1 MKIIYKMVIISILTA
16 LTLNPVIGKEPT
28 IEIKD
33 SFGEKSG
40 EIILD
45 YVGWNKYDVYVEGF
59 GIYEGS
65 EINFTGLDSKGLK
78 DFTLDLGEYYEEIII
93 PNICDEEDYECMR
106 QPDEYE
112 KVVLSGTV
120 MFGSEDELSFKEA
133 SLKLKRNDCQTYE
146 YVEDIGWGQTYIYN
160 KTVCPD
166 IELIHCDKVKDF
178 TCYSGWETY
187 DSKEIEI
194 TNEYIL
200 LNINELS
207 GWIGTSYFYTD
218 FEGNDSNLCNGGLGY
233 TNGKCDGSNT
243 FTGNAVPRFFNKQ
256 SGLSRDESGSGNKR
270 AYAWKALGTIPQ
282 RSHYSRVYIY
292 LNESDYNLTG
302 AVSLFGAIPQSG
314 KTTTCGFRFTDDKQL
329 RCIYDEST
337 ASPSGTKSTG
347 IIDMSRDNLFDR
359 WFELEYYVNASPS
372 GDNDICECYINGELW
387 QSVTDLNYDNINASR
402 FTYVGQATNAE
413 RGQIY
418 SYYDEHRAAPILI
431 GTYPRIT
438 DATGSDPHEN
448 VDFDLQGLIKDFNL
462 NLDINTSIL
471 GYWDSNV
478 VPPIRTYETAVCAN
492 MTPAAMRGNRNS
504 SFNLSNSIAE
514 YWFDNDATYGESD
527 SYVYDH
533 TGLGNNL
540 TCDSGECPDF
550 SSGAVLFDG
559 DDDYLYNATP
569 PNNSILE
576 NEMTLL
582 VWLHPLAWA
591 NDYHG
596 IAQRGTD
603 YRSCARGTNNPWVL
617 SHHSGSDRILF
628 TACDASGAI
637 NVYNDRPAV
646 DEWTFVSF
654 RIYVADSDGK
664 QYGEGFLNGNLT
676 HQTSVATPKNI
687 LEDDSVLWVGK
698 SSIGTFNGSL
708 ENLRIFNYSLTRTEI
723 RDIYVAE
730 AGQYQVCNV
739 TLDENNYSR
748 EPSVAWNWA
757 YQWRANDTNS
767 QEWRT
772 PAISW
777 SITDAKVFVGLD
789 YPTLELTLNNT
800 AYNFTCNTSSDS
812 QADDLMNVSLWTNI
826 TGNWT
831 PYANLTFSE
840 DSQDTEVSWN
850 FTVNLTDVANGTY
863 LWDCE
868 AYLWEYMEGNST
880 TDSAW
885 SPANWTFNLGSVDA
899 IVETVEGF
907 IEFTKDKYEV
917 YPIAAILVMMVIA
930 ASSRK
935 WEKNQ
940 TIQKSM

>member
-1 MKIIYKMVIISILTA
+1 
-16 LTLNPVIGKEPT
+16 
-28 IEIKD
+28 
-33 SFGEKSG
+33 
-40 EIILD
+40 
-45 YVGWNKYDVYVEGF
+45 
-59 GIYEGS
+59 
-65 EINFTGLDSKGLK
+65 
-78 DFTLDLGEYYEEIII
+78 
-93 PNICDEEDYECMR
+93 
-106 QPDEYE
+106 
-112 KVVLSGTV
+112 
-120 MFGSEDELSFKEA
+120 
-133 SLKLKRNDCQTYE
+133 
-146 YVEDIGWGQTYIYN
+146 
-160 KTVCPD
+160 
-166 IELIHCDKVKDF
+166 
-178 TCYSGWETY
+178 
-187 DSKEIEI
+187 
-194 TNEYIL
+194 
-200 LNINELS
+200 
-207 GWIGTSYFYTD
+207 
-218 FEGNDSNLCNGGLGY
+218 
-233 TNGKCDGSNT
+233 
-243 FTGNAVPRFFNKQ
+243 
-256 SGLSRDESGSGNKR
+256 
-270 AYAWKALGTIPQ
+270 
-282 RSHYSRVYIY
+282 
-292 LNESDYNLTG
+292 
-302 AVSLFGAIPQSG
+302 
-314 KTTTCGFRFTDDKQL
+314 
-329 RCIYDEST
+329 
-337 ASPSGTKSTG
+337 
-347 IIDMSRDNLFDR
+347 
-359 WFELEYYVNASPS
+359 
-372 GDNDICECYINGELW
+372 
-387 QSVTDLNYDNINASR
+387 
-402 FTYVGQATNAE
+402 
-413 RGQIY
+413 
-418 SYYDEHRAAPILI
+418 
-431 GTYPRIT
+431 
-438 DATGSDPHEN
+438 
-448 VDFDLQGLIKDFNL
+448 
-462 NLDINTSIL
+462 
-471 GYWDSNV
+471 
-478 VPPIRTYETAVCAN
+478 
-492 MTPAAMRGNRNS
+492 
-504 SFNLSNSIAE
+504 
-514 YWFDNDATYGESD
+514 
-527 SYVYDH
+527 
-533 TGLGNNL
+533 
-540 TCDSGECPDF
+540 
-550 SSGAVLFDG
+550 LFDG

-868 AYLWEYMEGNST
+868 AY
-880 TDSAW
+880 
-885 SPANWTFNLGSVDA
+885 
-899 IVETVEGF
+899 
-907 IEFTKDKYEV
+907 
-917 YPIAAILVMMVIA
+917 
-930 ASSRK
+930 
-935 WEKNQ
+935 
-940 TIQKSM
+940 